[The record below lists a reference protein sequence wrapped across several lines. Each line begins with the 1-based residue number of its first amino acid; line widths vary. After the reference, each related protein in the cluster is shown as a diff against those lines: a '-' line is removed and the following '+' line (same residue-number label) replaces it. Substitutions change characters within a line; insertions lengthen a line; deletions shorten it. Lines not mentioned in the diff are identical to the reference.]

1 MHVCKMTQYDAIV
14 SSRPPKMGA
23 LSGKSDG
30 KENLEDGELTFLG
43 RVLAHLPIDLN
54 LGKMVVLGYVF
65 GCLDDCLIIGQ
76 SVRVRPNQ
84 ILSNVETK
92 HVCDTHTHTCSV
104 CTTLT
109 GVPPPPASCITL
121 SEEFLCHSVDATSRQ
136 LQVSH

>member
-1 MHVCKMTQYDAIV
+1 MHVCEIAQYSA
-14 SSRPPKMGA
+14 SPRPFKMGA
-23 LSGKSDG
+23 LSGKIEG
-30 KENLEDGELTFLG
+30 RETLEDGDLTFLG
-43 RVLAHLPIDLN
+43 RVLAHLPIDLH

-76 SVRVRPNQ
+76 SIGTQPPT
-84 ILSNVETK
+84 SN
-92 HVCDTHTHTCSV
+92 TCSV

-109 GVPPPPASCITL
+109 GVPLPPGSCVAL